1 MDANRTRVRWS
12 WAEFA
17 RLPSEGS
24 RRHEVIADELYV
36 TPGPAPRHQR
46 VVTRLI
52 EILGPFV
59 RLHRFGEL
67 FPGPVDVL
75 FGEGDYLQPD
85 LVFVGSSGAHR
96 VTDRGIEGAPDLVVE
111 IASPSTADRDRT
123 LKRDRYRLFG
133 VPEYWV
139 VDPEASSVDVWR
151 FAEGPDPHTILVA
164 GETLHWRPVAGGPS
178 LAIQVADLVA
188 DG

>member
-1 MDANRTRVRWS
+1 MDANRTRARWS

-36 TPGPAPRHQR
+36 TPGPSPRHQR

-52 EILGPFV
+52 QLLGPFV
-59 RLHRFGEL
+59 HEHGLGEV
-67 FPGPVDVL
+67 FPGPIDVL
-75 FGEGDYLQPD
+75 FGEGDYVEPD
-85 LVFVGSSGAHR
+85 LVFVGASGARR

-111 IASPSTADRDRT
+111 IVSPSTAARDRT

-151 FAEGPDPHTILVA
+151 FTEGPDAPTTLDG
-164 GETLHWRPVAGGPS
+164 GETLHWRPVAGKPS
-178 LAIQVADLVA
+178 LAIEVVDLVA